1 MLKSA
6 SNAMYAWRYVR
17 LKLVSEVK
25 VYESCRMGRENMR
38 EEWFNNLLNVKHD
51 LLNEIARDGGYLD
64 QVLVAAEVMT
74 DAIKSGHKILLAG
87 NGGSAADAQHFAGEI
102 VGRFLVEREALP
114 AISLC
119 VDPSV
124 MTCIGNDYGY
134 DEVFARQLAG
144 LGNEGDVFIGISTSG
159 NSANIY
165 RAMEIA
171 KTKNIKTAGLLGRDG
186 GRIKDI
192 ADISLIVPSEST
204 PRIQEI
210 HGFTV
215 HLLCEIIEKN
225 IFAGE
230 KKVHE

>member
-1 MLKSA
+1 MKTE
-6 SNAMYAWRYVR
+6 RI
-17 LKLVSEVK
+17 
-25 VYESCRMGRENMR
+25 
-38 EEWFNNLLNVKHD
+38 NNLLIVKHD
-51 LLNEIARDGGYLD
+51 LPKEIAKDGEYLN
-64 QVLVAAEVMT
+64 QVLKAAEIMT
-74 DAIKSGHKILLAG
+74 KAIKNGNKILLAG

-102 VGRFLVEREALP
+102 VGRFLLERDSLP

-165 RAMEIA
+165 KAMEIA
-171 KTKNIKTAGLLGRDG
+171 KEKNLITAGLLGRDG
-186 GRIKDI
+186 GRIKDLT
-192 ADISLIVPSEST
+192 DISLIVPSEST

-215 HLLCEIIEKN
+215 HLLCEIIERN

-230 KKVHE
+230 KKVHD

>member
-1 MLKSA
+1 MKT
-6 SNAMYAWRYVR
+6 
-17 LKLVSEVK
+17 
-25 VYESCRMGRENMR
+25 
-38 EEWFNNLLNVKHD
+38 EWISNLLIVKHD
-51 LLNEIARDGGYLD
+51 LLNEIAKDGGYLD
-64 QVLVAAEVMT
+64 QVLKAAEIMT
-74 DAIKSGHKILLAG
+74 KAIKNGNKILLAG

-102 VGRFLVEREALP
+102 VGRFLLERGSLP

-165 RAMEIA
+165 KAMEIA
-171 KTKNIKTAGLLGRDG
+171 KEKNLITAGLLGRDG
-186 GRIKDI
+186 GRIKDLT
-192 ADISLIVPSEST
+192 DISLIVPSEST

-215 HLLCEIIEKN
+215 HLLCEIIERN

-230 KKVHE
+230 NKVHD

>member
-1 MLKSA
+1 M
-6 SNAMYAWRYVR
+6 N
-17 LKLVSEVK
+17 
-25 VYESCRMGRENMR
+25 
-38 EEWFNNLLNVKHD
+38 EEWINNLLVVKHD
-51 LLNEIARDGGYLD
+51 LLSEIARDGGYLER
-64 QVLVAAEVMT
+64 VLAAAEMMT
-74 DAIKSGHKILLAG
+74 DVIQKGNKILLAG

-102 VGRFLVEREALP
+102 VGRFLVERAALP

-159 NSANIY
+159 NSANICK
-165 RAMEIA
+165 AMEIA
-171 KTKNIKTAGLLGRDG
+171 RKKKIKTVALLGRAG
-186 GRIKDI
+186 GKIKDL

-204 PRIQEI
+204 PRVQEI

-215 HLLCEIIEKN
+215 HLLCETIERN

-230 KKVHE
+230 KKVHD

>member
-1 MLKSA
+1 MKT
-6 SNAMYAWRYVR
+6 
-17 LKLVSEVK
+17 
-25 VYESCRMGRENMR
+25 
-38 EEWFNNLLNVKHD
+38 EWINNLLIVKHD
-51 LLNEIARDGGYLD
+51 LLNEIAKDGGYLD
-64 QVLVAAEVMT
+64 QVLKAAEIMT
-74 DAIKSGHKILLAG
+74 KAIKNGNKILLAG

-102 VGRFLVEREALP
+102 VGRFLLERDSLP

-165 RAMEIA
+165 KAMEIA
-171 KTKNIKTAGLLGRDG
+171 KEKNLITAGLLGRDG
-186 GRIKDI
+186 GRIKDLT
-192 ADISLIVPSEST
+192 DISLIVPSDST

-215 HLLCEIIEKN
+215 HLLCEIIERN

-230 KKVHE
+230 KKVHD